1 MRGCVVNVATG
12 RFVKGQQRLCAAI
25 GAHAFVGWYDELPAG
40 SPAHADVPYAFKAY
54 ALASAAEL
62 GHKLLLWADACIVP
76 AVPLE
81 PLFDR
86 IERDGYWISH
96 NGWTNAQWTA
106 DSAYA
111 DLGISP
117 EENARVPH
125 VVATAFGVSM
135 DHPTGQAV
143 LAEYLR
149 LAKTRAFCGPWRNTP
164 ETPCGDAGVLGHR
177 HDQTALSVIAW
188 QQGLKL
194 TNPPEI
200 FAYKGCETATETIL
214 IADGAY

>member
-12 RFVKGQQRLCAAI
+12 RFVKGQQRLLAAVA
-25 GAHAFVGWYDELPAG
+25 GHAFAWWCGVLPAG
-40 SPAHADVPYAFKAY
+40 SPEHRDVPYAFKAH
-54 ALASAAEL
+54 ALAAAAE
-62 GHKLLLWADACIVP
+62 GGERLLLWADACIVP
-76 AVPLE
+76 AAPLE
-81 PLFDR
+81 PLFER
-86 IERDGYWISH
+86 IARDGYWISR
-96 NGWTNAQWTA
+96 NGWMNAQWTA

-111 DLGISP
+111 DLCISR

-135 DHPTGQAV
+135 DHPIGRA
-143 LAEYLR
+143 LLDEYLR

-164 ETPCGDAGVLGHR
+164 ETPCGDASVLGHR

-188 QQGLKL
+188 RLQLKL
-194 TNPPEI
+194 TDPPQI
-200 FAYKGCETATETIL
+200 FAYKGGETADTVL